1 MITRPLDLAARLA
14 PPPRR
19 LEYVFFVNVALIAV
33 FFGVWG
39 SPYILAPGLLIESL
53 PVAPGARSGAVSTT
67 EYVSV
72 RASGQIVTS
81 EGLKTP
87 AQLEEWLKHR
97 PVSRAGVKPALLLQ
111 ADRTVPMGTLTGII
125 SAADR
130 AGFTTVVMA
139 AEDH

>member
-19 LEYVFFVNVALIAV
+19 MEYVFFVNVALIAV
-33 FFGVWG
+33 FFGFWG
-39 SPYILAPGLLIESL
+39 SPYILAPGLRADFL
-53 PVAPGARSGAVSTT
+53 PVAPGARAGAVPTT
-67 EYVSV
+67 DYVSV

-97 PVSRAGVKPALLLQ
+97 PRSRAGVKPALLLL
-111 ADRTVPMGTLTGII
+111 ADRAVPMGALTGII

-130 AGFTTVVMA
+130 AGFTTVVVA

>member
-1 MITRPLDLAARLA
+1 VP
-14 PPPRR
+14 
-19 LEYVFFVNVALIAV
+19 
-33 FFGVWG
+33 
-39 SPYILAPGLLIESL
+39 
-53 PVAPGARSGAVSTT
+53 TT
-67 EYVSV
+67 DYVSV
-72 RASGQIVTS
+72 LASGQIVTS

-97 PVSRAGVKPALLLQ
+97 PRSRADVKPALLLL

>member
-19 LEYVFFVNVALIAV
+19 MEYVFFVNLALIAV
-33 FFGVWG
+33 FFGFWG
-39 SPYILAPGLLIESL
+39 SPYILAPGLRFDFL
-53 PVAPGARSGAVSTT
+53 PVAPGARAGAVPTT
-67 EYVSV
+67 DYVTV
-72 RASGQIVTS
+72 LASGQIVTS

-97 PVSRAGVKPALLLQ
+97 PHSRSGVKPALLLQ
-111 ADRTVPMGTLTGII
+111 ADRAVPMGALTGII

-130 AGFTTVVMA
+130 AGFTTVMMA
-139 AEDH
+139 AEEH